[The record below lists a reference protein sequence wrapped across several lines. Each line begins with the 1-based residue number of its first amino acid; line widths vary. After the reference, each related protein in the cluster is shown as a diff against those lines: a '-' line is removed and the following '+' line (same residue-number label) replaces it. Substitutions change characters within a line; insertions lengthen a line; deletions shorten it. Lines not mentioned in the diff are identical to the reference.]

1 MGRER
6 VEEDE
11 DEGWRCLNEGDG
23 GGGGDPA
30 GQRFFDRSKVR
41 ILLCD
46 NDPKS
51 SREILQLLLKCSY
64 QGISLLFSTCEHI
77 SSFRFCHQ
85 NFYLIAIKNQKGFT
99 ANSAIKARYSRKE
112 KEKRFFLG
120 ITVHILFLQFVG
132 LTLLF
137 N

>member
-23 GGGGDPA
+23 GGGGDAA

-51 SREILQLLLKCSY
+51 SQEILQLLLKCSY

-77 SSFRFCHQ
+77 GSFRFCHQ
-85 NFYLIAIKNQKGFT
+85 NFYLIAIKNQKGQLILQ
-99 ANSAIKARYSRKE
+99 SKPVIHEKKRK
-112 KEKRFFLG
+112 KGFFFFLE
-120 ITVHILFLQFVG
+120 
-132 LTLLF
+132 
-137 N
+137 